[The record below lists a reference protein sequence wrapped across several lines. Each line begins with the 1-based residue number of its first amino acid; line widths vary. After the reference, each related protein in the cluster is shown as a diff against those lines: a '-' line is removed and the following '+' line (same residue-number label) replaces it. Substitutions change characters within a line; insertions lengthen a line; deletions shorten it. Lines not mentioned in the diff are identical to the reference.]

1 MYKVISLYSGAG
13 GLDLGIQAAGFQI
26 AAAVEFDSDAVRTME
41 LAENEAW
48 WHATKLF
55 PELIQNVSSKAILRG
70 AGLRKRDV
78 ALLIGGPPC
87 QPFSKS
93 GYWHSGESKRLA
105 DPRAETLSEY
115 FRVLEDTLPEA
126 FLLENVP
133 GLAFSDKDEGLQFLK
148 KSVSDINARQKTN
161 YQIYASQLNA
171 VEYGVP
177 QARERVFVIAHRNGK
192 PFRFPDATHTKP
204 SPVDMSSGIVRAPS
218 QTPQGGKKDFLT
230 AWDAI
235 GHLSGQ
241 NDPELGVKGK
251 WADLLPSIP
260 EGHNYLYHTNRGKGL
275 AIFGW
280 RRRYWS
286 MLLKL
291 AKNRPSWTLT
301 AQPGPAIGPF
311 HWENRRLSGEELCAL
326 QTFPANY
333 KISGNVMAAHKQIGN
348 AVPSALAELLGTE
361 IKSQF
366 FGERETKKS
375 LSLLPKK
382 NKVTEQPAKVL
393 PVPDK
398 YLELVGEHEA
408 HPGTGRG
415 PGAKRRINA
424 T

>member
-41 LAENEAW
+41 LAENGAW

-115 FRVLEDTLPEA
+115 LRVLEDMLPEA

-148 KSVSDINARQKTN
+148 GSVSDINARQKTN

-204 SPVDMSSGIVRAPS
+204 SPVDMSNGIVRLPS
-218 QTPQGGKKDFLT
+218 PTPQGGKKDFLT

-275 AIFGW
+275 AVFGW

-333 KISGNVMAAHKQIGN
+333 KISGNIMAAHKQIGN

-366 FGERETKKS
+366 FGEREIKKS

-382 NKVTEQPAKVL
+382 SKVIEQPEKVL

-415 PGAKRRINA
+415 PGAKRRISA